1 MEENLIGIPA
11 DVKDAE
17 IACVTEQL
25 RLCQLCQP

>member
-17 IACVTEQL
+17 IARVTEQL
-25 RLCQLCQP
+25 RLCQSDIP